1 MKVLVIGRGGRE
13 HALVWKI
20 AKSPKVTEIFVAPGN
35 DGIAQLATCVAIEE
49 TAIEQL
55 VTFALKEKIDL
66 TIVGPENSLSAG
78 VVDAFLAAGLAIF
91 GPTQAA
97 AQIEASKQYAKDLM
111 AKYDIP
117 TAAYA
122 VFTAYDQAWEY
133 VKTQGVPIVIKADG
147 LAAGKGV
154 VVATTLEE
162 AQQALQSMLI
172 DASFG
177 QAGARV
183 VIEEC
188 LVGEEFS
195 FMAFVHGQAVYP
207 MLLSQDHK
215 RAYDGDL
222 GPNTGGMGAYS
233 DVPQISEVAR
243 QQALETIMQRM
254 ATALVTEGRPFTGFL
269 YGGCML
275 TKTGV
280 KTIEFNARFGDPET
294 EILLPRL
301 ESDLVTIIEDILAD
315 KTPEITWSNQQSLG
329 ICLAGLGYPGTV
341 TTLGQPIVGL
351 ETLADRTHIQ
361 VFHAGTKLQDKHW
374 TVNGGRAAFLVTQ
387 APTLAQAQAQL
398 KEALAELSQTAVFWR
413 TDIGDKALLKAKE

>member
-13 HALVWKI
+13 HALVWKV
-20 AKSPKVTEIFVAPGN
+20 AQSPKITEIFAAPGN
-35 DGIAQLATCVAIEE
+35 DGIAQLATCVAIDE

-55 VTFALKEKIDL
+55 VAFALREAIDL

-78 VVDAFLAAGLAIF
+78 VVDAFLTAGLRIF

-111 AKYDIP
+111 AKYEIP

-122 VFTAYDQAWEY
+122 VFTDYQQAWEY
-133 VKTQGVPIVIKADG
+133 VQAQGAPIVIKADG

-154 VVATTLEE
+154 VVATTLAE
-162 AQQALQSMLI
+162 AQAALQSMLV

-177 QAGARV
+177 QAGAQV

-195 FMAFVHGQAVYP
+195 FMAFVHGAAVYP
-207 MLLSQDHK
+207 MVLSQDHK

-233 DVPQISEVAR
+233 DVPQISDEHR
-243 QQALETIMQRM
+243 QQALETIVQRM
-254 ATALVTEGRPFTGFL
+254 ASALVAEGRPFTGFL

-301 ESDLVTIIEDILAD
+301 ESDLVTIIEDLLAE
-315 KTPEITWSNQQSLG
+315 KKPEISWSSQQSLG
-329 ICLAGLGYPGTV
+329 VCLAGLGYPGQV
-341 TTLGQPIVGL
+341 TTLGQPIIGL
-351 ETLADRTHIQ
+351 DAIADIPEIQ
-361 VFHAGTKLQDKHW
+361 VFHAGTKRHDGQWL
-374 TVNGGRAAFLVTQ
+374 VNGGRAAFLVTQ
-387 APTLAQAQAQL
+387 APTLEQAQGQL
-398 KEALAELSQTAVFWR
+398 KLALENLTTDVVFWR
-413 TDIGDKALLKAKE
+413 TDIGDKAIAKQKQ

>member
-13 HALVWKI
+13 HALVWKV
-20 AKSPKVTEIFVAPGN
+20 AQSPKVTEIFAAPGN
-35 DGIAQLATCVAIEE
+35 DGIGQLATCVPINE
-49 TAIEQL
+49 TAIAEL
-55 VTFALKEKIDL
+55 VEFAKREAIDL

-78 VVDAFLAAGLAIF
+78 VVDAFLAADLAIF

-111 AKYDIP
+111 AKYEIP

-122 VFTAYDQAWEY
+122 VFTEYEQAWDY
-133 VKTQGVPIVIKADG
+133 VQTQGVPIVIKADG

-162 AQQALQSMLI
+162 AQAALQAMLI
-172 DASFG
+172 DSTFG

-195 FMAFVHGQAVYP
+195 FMAFVHGNAVYP

-233 DVPQISEVAR
+233 DVPQISEADR
-243 QQALETIMQRM
+243 EQALTMIMQRM
-254 ATALVTEGRPFTGFL
+254 ADALVAEGRPFTGFL
-269 YGGCML
+269 YGGCMQ
-275 TKTGV
+275 TATGV

-301 ESDLVTIIEDILAD
+301 ESDLVVIIEELLAG
-315 KTPEITWSNQQSLG
+315 KQPEITWSQSQSLG
-329 ICLAGLGYPGTV
+329 ICLAGLGYPGEV
-341 TTLGQPIVGL
+341 TTLGQVITGL
-351 ETLADRTHIQ
+351 EALADFPAIQ
-361 VFHAGTKLQDKHW
+361 VFHAGTKRQDNQW
-374 TVNGGRAAFLVTQ
+374 VVNGGRAAFLVTQ
-387 APTLAQAQAQL
+387 APTLQQAQQQL
-398 KEALAELSQTAVFWR
+398 QDGLAKLGTDAVFWR
-413 TDIGDKALLKAKE
+413 TDIGHKAMLHQK